1 MHISYQHANP
11 FTGRES
17 VVLRI
22 DGLLPDQTVCVLIDT
37 GEGVAIDNLLDE
49 DEEEYLTAICLTH
62 AHLDHY
68 KTLDENLRDGAPI
81 YAAPDTAAILEDA
94 IAAGNDFDDQ
104 ESTETVLD
112 RLSPIDGW
120 TTIVNGLRVRPVP
133 AGHTPGAAG
142 VLLSV
147 DDDDEQRTILAT
159 GDFTMRRAA
168 GYPGFEP
175 DLPIDID
182 VLLLNAASNADVE
195 TKLTETVARLID
207 RALAGSTVLAT
218 ASGLTGLH
226 LAYLLGHANVQL
238 DISVPIRLV
247 GHAATLAD
255 RLNYDIPS
263 VSTHQEFT
271 DPTTILDSG
280 CITIAGPEVPSREG
294 PKSADRLFATIDDDP
309 GATLVQVLSG
319 TNSPIRTAGCTVHD
333 EFLSNHPSREK
344 IDALVDQLTPMH
356 VVILHQKGPAA
367 DRYKDKF
374 ASYVWVTDDQT
385 RHTLLDER
393 GWTPPPWVSTMTRQ
407 RVEQSST
414 NTSRYMGDGLE
425 EADGGLLFP
434 SMDRRPDVDLE
445 AEGLDIEAVIQRA
458 PTLSATH
465 SPSQTTGSQTTTH
478 SHSQPQE
485 PTTSAIHEASDVES
499 RRDGKSVTEDASLEQ
514 ILDRLDRLESTIQE
528 RRYPARVL
536 DTQNGVTLLRVE
548 EELPNTD
555 TGETVGVVLGID
567 DE

>member
-207 RALAGSTVLAT
+207 RARGIDSACDCQRTNRTPPRVSSRTCQRT
-218 ASGLTGLH
+218 TR
-226 LAYLLGHANVQL
+226 YQRANQTRRSRC
-238 DISVPIRLV
+238 D
-247 GHAATLAD
+247 TAD